1 MRWNLCSD
9 GTRLGARSLCAVSA
23 LALASLLVQGGTA
36 RAQTIVED
44 ISVGAGTFS
53 LNLIAD
59 CPADTVATGGG
70 VDVTDETNMLITAS
84 APRLVEMGTPGR
96 LFGLVPGE
104 RDAPVG
110 WGATSRN
117 DGSNQQTA
125 VVAAVCQAVPDAV
138 TVVEE
143 GIANPG
149 ELGIGIA
156 RCPQGTIPIG
166 GGVDVFNVLEMTV
179 RSSAPIFPNPDFFP
193 GSGQQPDLFL
203 RDIEDGSAPAPTGW
217 EATVFNPLGE
227 ALEFTVA
234 AICKAA
240 PEAVTVVASA
250 EVPGNGIGVA
260 EALCPDGLIAGGGG
274 ADVTLTSLMPLTS
287 STPLLPGGP
296 SGTRP
301 IDVMPGAQ
309 PDPIG
314 WRATARNDFDEQRT
328 VKVAAICVPEPSGL
342 LLGLGALATLGV
354 LARRGNRGA

>member
-117 DGSNQQTA
+117 DGSTEQMA
-125 VVAAVCQAVPDAV
+125 VVAAVCQRTPAVF
-138 TVVEE
+138 TVVAV
-143 GIANPG
+143 GNASPG
-149 ELGIGIA
+149 EIESA
-156 RCPQGTIPIG
+156 MAECTPDTVAIG
-166 GGVDVFNVLEMTV
+166 GGIDVGNLPEMTV
-179 RSSAPIFPNPDFFP
+179 RSSAPVF
-193 GSGQQPDLFL
+193 SGALL
-203 RDIEDGSAPAPTGW
+203 SEIEDGEAPAPSGW
-217 EATVFNPLGE
+217 EGTVSNDADRSVSF
-227 ALEFTVA
+227 AVA

-240 PEAVTVVASA
+240 PEAVTVVASVSA
-250 EVPGNGIGVA
+250 SSGGESGSA
-260 EALCPDGLIAGGGG
+260 KAFCPDGLVAAGGGV
-274 ADVTLTSLMPLTS
+274 DVTSPDTMPLTS

-301 IDVMPGAQ
+301 IDVIPGAQ

-314 WRATARNDFDEQRT
+314 WRATARNDSASEQT